1 MNKTELIDQVASASG
16 LSKKDVATVIDEVFD
31 AVMAAVRSGE
41 KVSIPGV
48 IAFEQ
53 VERKAR
59 QGYNPQTGEPMPIP
73 ASKAVKITA
82 GSRLKAAGKGA

>member
-59 QGYNPQTGEPMPIP
+59 QGYNPQTGESMPIP

>member
-59 QGYNPQTGEPMPIP
+59 QGYNPHTGEPMPIP

>member
-1 MNKTELIDQVASASG
+1 MNKTELIGAVASSTG
-16 LSKKDVATVIDEVFD
+16 LSKKDVGSVIDDMFD
-31 AVMAAVRSGE
+31 VVMGQVRDGD
-41 KVSIPGV
+41 KVTIPGV

-53 VERKAR
+53 VDRKAR

-82 GSRLKAAGKGA
+82 GSKLKAAGKGD

>member
-1 MNKTELIDQVASASG
+1 MKKTELIDQVAEGTG
-16 LSKKDVATVIDEVFD
+16 LSKKDVAAVIDEVFEV
-31 AVMAAVRSGE
+31 VMAQVRSGE

-59 QGYNPQTGEPMPIP
+59 QGYNPQTGEAMPIP

-82 GSRLKAAGKGA
+82 GSRLKAAGKGE

>member
-31 AVMAAVRSGE
+31 TVMAAVRSGE